1 MKIPS
6 LIRPLV
12 SAAAVLFGLAPIS
25 SGAARP
31 AESFADFTK
40 DGAWCWFADPRAVS
54 RDGKTHAG
62 WVTSEGSIE
71 MATLDHAGGRVS
83 SSMLHEFYQKD
94 DHDNPAFLFLP
105 DGRLMAFYSKHCGP
119 EMNARVTRN
128 PGDSSVW
135 EAERVL
141 AISPKPRPRKNIT
154 YPNPSMLSSENNAI
168 HLFWRGDSWKPCHSV
183 STDGGKT
190 WSPGKVVI
198 SRAGAG
204 HDNRPYVKTTSNGKD
219 RIHIV
224 FTDGHPRDEASNN
237 IYYVCYRAGAFY
249 KADGTRIATMEEL
262 PFAPEKADL
271 IHDAVKD
278 GARGWVHDLAF
289 DKQDRPVVA
298 YTRYPSDTDH
308 RYGYTRW
315 DGARWVGGEIC
326 AAGGWFPQTPAGGKE
341 VEPNYTGGIALD
353 PEDPSVAYLSRP
365 VNGVREIE
373 RWTTPDLGKSWTS
386 SPLTAGSKH
395 DNIRP
400 FVVRNAAADGPKV
413 LWMNLSGHYIH
424 YTNYLCSIKMDR
436 PQNVVPAPEVALLP
450 ELSAKV
456 ETKAVLA
463 AMERVADWQLAHPS
477 SHAADDWT
485 QGAGYAGFMAL
496 AGISADPKY
505 RDAMLAMGRGNGW
518 KPGPS
523 VYHADDHCVGQT
535 YAELYQ
541 IYREP
546 QMIAPLRERFD
557 FILAN
562 PKEGTLQFRTPG
574 NQQRWSWCDALFMA
588 PPAWL
593 RLWAVTGDTRYLDL
607 AVNHWW
613 RTSDYLYDKDEHLYY
628 RDSTYFDKREA
639 NGRKVFWGRGNGWVM
654 GGLVRMLQYLPARHP
669 ERSRFVNQF
678 REMAAKLLVAQQPDG
693 LWRASLLDPASYP
706 LKETSASGFYAYAFA
721 WGVNQGLLDAATYG
735 PAARKA
741 WASLVGCVRN
751 NGRLTH
757 VQPIGAD
764 PKSFP
769 DMATEIYGTG
779 AFLLA
784 GSEIHRMAV
793 MANTRPQLVTVT
805 NPADF
810 HRFQETVTLASS
822 GLPKDP
828 VVMDHNTSRVIPSQ
842 MTGSGL
848 IFQTDLGPGDSR
860 RFLILPSSS
869 LAELPP
875 ALPRTFCRF
884 VPERLD
890 DFAWESDRI
899 AHRTYGPAIIRD
911 PKEKL
916 VSSGMDVWL
925 KSVRHPVIDSWY
937 RSGDYHAD
945 KGEGLDSYKV
955 GPARGCGG
963 LGVWGAGRLHVS
975 SNFVSWKVLSN
986 GPIRSE
992 FELVYAPW
1000 DAAGRKVSEV
1010 KRMSIDA
1017 GSNFTRVESTFSS
1030 PSKGPLDIAVGI
1042 IKRQGDSHF
1051 TPNPGAGWMSY
1062 WEPEMPPNG
1071 HTACGVVLA
1080 GGVNAGVADDGAHH
1094 LLVGKATPGKP
1105 FVHYFGAGWSK
1116 SGDFPD
1122 RSAWERAVELLA
1134 KRLKSPVIVE
1144 KSR

>member
-1 MKIPS
+1 MKRPS
-6 LIRPLV
+6 LLRPLV
-12 SAAAVLFGLAPIS
+12 LAVAVLSGLAS
-25 SGAARP
+25 TASRAARP

-40 DGAWCWFADPRAVS
+40 DGAWCWFSDPRAIS

-71 MATLDHAGGRVS
+71 MATLDHASGRLS
-83 SSMLHEFYQKD
+83 SSMLHELYQKD
-94 DHDNPAFLFLP
+94 DHDNPALLFLA
-105 DGRLMAFYSKHCGP
+105 DGRMMAFYSKHCGP

-128 PGDSSVW
+128 PGDTSAW

-141 AISPKPRPRKNIT
+141 PISAKPRPRRNIT
-154 YPNPSMLSSENNAI
+154 YANPSLLSAENQAI
-168 HLFWRGDSWKPCHSV
+168 HLFWRGDSWKPCHSI
-183 STDGGKT
+183 SKDGGKT
-190 WSPGKVVI
+190 WTPGKVVI
-198 SRAGAG
+198 SRTGAG
-204 HDNRPYVKTTSNGKD
+204 HDNRPYVKTATNGRD
-219 RIHIV
+219 RIHLV
-224 FTDGHPRDEASNN
+224 FTDGHPRDEAANN
-237 IYYVCYRAGAFY
+237 IYYACYHDGAFH
-249 KADGTRIATMEEL
+249 KADGTRIATLDEL

-271 IHDAVKD
+271 VHDAAKD

-289 DKQDRPVVA
+289 DKEDRPVIA
-298 YTRYPSDTDH
+298 YTRYPSENDH
-308 RYGYTRW
+308 RYGYARW
-315 DGARWVGGEIC
+315 DGTRWAVSELC
-326 AAGGWFPQTPAGGKE
+326 AAGGWFPQTPKGRKE
-341 VEPNYTGGIALD
+341 PEPHYTGGIALD

-373 RWTTPDLGKSWTS
+373 RWSTQDLGKSWTH
-386 SPLTAGSKH
+386 SPVTAGSKH

-400 FVVRNAAADGPKV
+400 FVVRNAAADGPKL
-413 LWMNLSGHYIH
+413 LWMNLSGRYVH
-424 YTNYLCSIKMDR
+424 YTDFLCSIKMDR
-436 PQNVVPAPEVALLP
+436 PQRVVAAPEAAALP
-450 ELSAKV
+450 PLSPKV
-456 ETKAVLA
+456 EPKAVLA
-463 AMERVADWQLAHPS
+463 AMERVADWQLAYPS
-477 SHAADDWT
+477 SHDADDWT

-496 AGISADPKY
+496 AGLSADPKY
-505 RDAMLAMGRGNGW
+505 RDAMVAMGEGNAW

-541 IYREP
+541 IFREP
-546 QMIAPLRERFD
+546 RMLAPLRERFD

-562 PKEGTLQFRTPG
+562 PKEGTLEFKTPG

-588 PPAWL
+588 PPAWI
-593 RLWAVTGDTRYLDL
+593 RLWAVTGDSRYLDL

-613 RTSDYLYDKDEHLYY
+613 RTSDYLYDKEEHLYY
-628 RDSTYFDKREA
+628 RDSTYFAKREA

-669 ERSRFVNQF
+669 ERPRFENQF
-678 REMAAKLLVAQQPDG
+678 REMATKLLSCQQPDG
-693 LWRASLLDPASYP
+693 LWRASLLDPANYP
-706 LKETSASGFYAYAFA
+706 LKETSSSGFYAYAFA
-721 WGVNQGLLDAATYG
+721 WGVNQGLLDERAYG

-769 DMATEIYGTG
+769 DMATEVYGTG

-793 MANTRPQLVTVT
+793 MTKAKPRLVSVT
-805 NPADF
+805 NPGSF
-810 HRFQETVTLASS
+810 HRFQETVSIPVA
-822 GLPKDP
+822 GLPDAP
-828 VVMDHNTSRVIPSQ
+828 AVIDHATSRVIPSQ
-842 MTGSGL
+842 KIGAEL
-848 IFQTDLGPGDSR
+848 IFQTDLAPGDTR
-860 RFLILPSSS
+860 RFLILPASS
-869 LAELPP
+869 LAAVPP

-925 KSVRHPVIDSWY
+925 KSVRHPVIDKWY

-945 KGEGLDSYKV
+945 KGEGLDCYKV

-963 LGVWGAGRLHVS
+963 LGVWAGDRLHVS
-975 SNFVSWKVLSN
+975 SNFVRWKIIAN
-986 GPIRSE
+986 GPIRSV
-992 FELVYAPW
+992 FELTYGDW
-1000 DAAGRKVSEV
+1000 DAGGRKVSEV
-1010 KRMSIDA
+1010 KRLSIDA
-1017 GSNFTRVESTFSS
+1017 GSNFTRVESIFSS
-1030 PSKGPLDIAVGI
+1030 PSKEPLSIGVGI
-1042 IKRQGDSHF
+1042 VKRQGEARF
-1051 TPNPGAGWMSY
+1051 TPNPASGWISY
-1062 WEPEMPPNG
+1062 WEPEQPPNG
-1071 HTACGVVLA
+1071 HTACGVVIP
-1080 GGVNAGVADDGAHH
+1080 GGASGVADDGTNH
-1094 LLVGKATPGKP
+1094 LLLAAATPGKP

-1122 RSAWERAVELLA
+1122 WKAWENAVDQLA
-1134 KRLKSPVIVE
+1134 QRLKTPVRIEV
-1144 KSR
+1144 R